1 MHDKRFSTARNE
13 GNVFAVHL
21 VLAHD
26 KGDEQANEVNIR
38 WKKNVCR
45 SPKKRTIVCRA
56 PT

>member
-38 WKKNVCR
+38 WKKMFVVRQKNAR
-45 SPKKRTIVCRA
+45 
-56 PT
+56 